1 MKFVRYAAFSLMM
14 ALVPAGLFAQAA
26 QTGTAQSQTS
36 KSSKSTASASTPSQ
50 QEISDAKSK
59 GMVWVNTKTKVYHT
73 ADDRYYGTT
82 KSGKFMTEADAQKA
96 GYRAAKESATSK
108 KKAAAP
114 SK

>member
-1 MKFVRYAAFSLMM
+1 MKLVRYAAFSLMM
-14 ALVPAGLFAQAA
+14 ALVPAGLFAQMP
-26 QTGTAQSQTS
+26 QTGSTQSQPS
-36 KSSKSTASASTPSQ
+36 KSSKSTGSASTPSQ

-59 GMVWVNTKTKVYHT
+59 GLVWVNTKTKVYHS
-73 ADDRYYGTT
+73 AEDRYYGTT

>member
-1 MKFVRYAAFSLMM
+1 MKFVRHTAFSLIM
-14 ALVPAGLFAQAA
+14 ALVPAGVFAQMP
-26 QTGTAQSQTS
+26 QTGTTQSQPA
-36 KSSKSTASASTPSQ
+36 KSSKPTASASTPSQ

-59 GMVWVNTKTKVYHT
+59 GMVWVNTRTKVYHT

-96 GYRAAKESATSK
+96 GYRAAKQSATSK
-108 KKAAAP
+108 KKAAAA

>member
-1 MKFVRYAAFSLMM
+1 MKLVPSAAFSLMM
-14 ALVPAGLFAQAA
+14 ALLPAGLFAQAA

-36 KSSKSTASASTPSQ
+36 RSSKSTASASTPSP

-96 GYRAAKESATSK
+96 GYRAAKESATPK
-108 KKAAAP
+108 KKATGS